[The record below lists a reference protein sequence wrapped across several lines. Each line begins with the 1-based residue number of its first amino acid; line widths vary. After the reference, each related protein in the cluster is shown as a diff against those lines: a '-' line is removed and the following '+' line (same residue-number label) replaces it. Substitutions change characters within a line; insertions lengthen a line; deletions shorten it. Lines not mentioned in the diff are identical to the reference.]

1 MPDLKTALTV
11 ALTQPAKAAKELIET
26 TKKDFESSKGKPF
39 STGVVVTVFNYV
51 RDHPGC
57 TSMEVNKILNAKG
70 YPESSVSSVISKL
83 IQRGF
88 VNRDENGRLNTT
100 KLEYKPDRRHFK
112 NRVAP
117 PVVKAKP
124 KAKPAPKWKPP
135 ALLPVPEPTV
145 YTKPSLIDTISIRE
159 AKELYIEL
167 KKIFDKE

>member
-11 ALTQPAKAAKELIET
+11 ALTQPAKAAKQLIET
-26 TKKDFESSKGKPF
+26 TKKDFESNKGKPF

-83 IQRGF
+83 TQRGF
-88 VNRDENGRLNTT
+88 VNRDDDGRLNTT

-112 NRVAP
+112 NRVATPATKPRAKPVFKKTP
-117 PVVKAKP
+117 PVS
-124 KAKPAPKWKPP
+124 
-135 ALLPVPEPTV
+135 LPVPEPVV

>member
-1 MPDLKTALTV
+1 MPDLKTALTA

-26 TKKDFESSKGKPF
+26 TKKDFESTKGAPF
-39 STGVVVTVFNYV
+39 STGVVVTTFNYV

-57 TSMEVNKILNAKG
+57 TSKEVNGFLNPRG

-83 IQRGF
+83 IQRGLF
-88 VNRDENGRLNTT
+88 NRDEGGRLNTT

-112 NRVAP
+112 NRVAK
-117 PVVKAKP
+117 PVVKAR
-124 KAKPAPKWKPP
+124 AKPAPKWKPP
-135 ALLPVPEPTV
+135 AMIPMPEPTV
-145 YTKPSLIDTISIRE
+145 YTKQSLIDTISIRE

>member
-26 TKKDFESSKGKPF
+26 TKRDFESGKGKPF

-88 VNRDENGRLNTT
+88 VNRDEGGRLNTT

-112 NRVAP
+112 NRVAK
-117 PVVKAKP
+117 PVTKPRAKP
-124 KAKPAPKWKPP
+124 VFKKTPP
-135 ALLPVPEPTV
+135 ALLPVPEPVV

>member
-26 TKKDFESSKGKPF
+26 TKKDFESGKGKPF

-57 TSMEVNKILNAKG
+57 TSIEVNKILNAKG

-83 IQRGF
+83 VQRGF
-88 VNRDENGRLNTT
+88 FNRDENGRLNTT

-112 NRVAP
+112 NRVVQSVTKP
-117 PVVKAKP
+117 RAKP
-124 KAKPAPKWKPP
+124 VFKKTPP
-135 ALLPVPEPTV
+135 ALVPMPEPTV